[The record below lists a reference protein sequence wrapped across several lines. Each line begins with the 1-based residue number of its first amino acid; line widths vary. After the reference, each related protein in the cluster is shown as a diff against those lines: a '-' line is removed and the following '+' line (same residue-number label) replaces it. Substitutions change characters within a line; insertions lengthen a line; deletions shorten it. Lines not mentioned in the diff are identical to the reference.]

1 MARTVAKFFDQSI
14 TLKVIVLGNL
24 KNSVDSKFL
33 DALSKSFVRGV
44 IKKKK
49 TPSLVINTEDK
60 TPPYQN
66 SLSLRTQ
73 MKLKKLQGLAKQI
86 FKLHVRIPLFFYE
99 LMLMKPLIKW

>member
-14 TLKVIVLGNL
+14 TPKVIALSNL
-24 KNSVDSKFL
+24 KNSVDGKFL

-73 MKLKKLQGLAKQI
+73 MKLKKLQGLVTQI
-86 FKLHVRIPLFFYE
+86 FKLHDRLPLTYE